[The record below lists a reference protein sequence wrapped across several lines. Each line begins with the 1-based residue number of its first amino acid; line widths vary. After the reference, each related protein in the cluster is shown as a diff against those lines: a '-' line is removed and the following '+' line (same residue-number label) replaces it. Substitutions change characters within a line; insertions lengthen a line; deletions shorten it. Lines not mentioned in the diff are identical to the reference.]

1 MLKRIIPLIIVGVLC
16 VTFTVAPALAL
27 LPVGQTAPDFQLS
40 DLTGNVHT
48 LSDYRGKVVV
58 FDFFEPY
65 CGYCQQDTRDN
76 LIPLY
81 NTYYKDNANVQFFS
95 IETSGASVSEIQSI
109 YLAATG
115 SIPWPI
121 LTNGGNVAS
130 TYGIGVTPTVYV
142 VDPAGKIAVAMPY
155 PIDVATLKST
165 IDELAATKQS
175 TTLTATAST
184 ATPAVNQT
192 FTINGALKAG
202 TTPIAGVTIQLQKNV
217 SGTWTNVA
225 GKTNKTRS
233 DGTYNIITREPTAAT
248 YQYRTTYA
256 GDASYTSAT
265 SNVVN
270 VKVQA
275 GAGEWGTW
283 GSLGGQLTASPAAV
297 SWADGRIDVFGRG
310 SDNALWWR
318 HYDSGTWSA
327 WESLGGQLAATT
339 GPAVSSQAEGQ
350 LDVFAIGSD
359 NAIWTRY
366 YDGSAWSSWES
377 LSGQFT
383 ASPASVS
390 WADGRVD
397 LFGHGSD
404 NALWHRYYD
413 GSAWSSWESLSGQL
427 AATTGAAVSS
437 QAAGQLDVF
446 AVGSDNALWHRS
458 YNSGAWSTWGS
469 LSGQFTASPAA
480 VSWVN
485 GRIDL
490 FGHGSDNALWWRNY
504 SNSAWSSWKSLSG
517 QLASTTGPAVSSQ
530 REGQLDVF
538 VIGSDN
544 ALWHRTYA

>member
-1 MLKRIIPLIIVGVLC
+1 MLRRIVALIIVGVLIF
-16 VTFTVAPALAL
+16 TFAAVPSLAL
-27 LPVGQTAPDFQLS
+27 LQVGQQAPNFQLS
-40 DLTGNVHT
+40 DLSNNVHS
-48 LSDYRGKVVV
+48 LSGYSGKVVV
-58 FDFFEPY
+58 FDFFTPY
-65 CGYCQQDTRDN
+65 CSYCQEDTRTN

-81 NTYYKDNANVQFFS
+81 NSYYKNNTNVQFLS
-95 IETSGASVSEIQSI
+95 IEGSNADVATIQSV
-109 YLAATG
+109 YLQATG
-115 SIPWPI
+115 PI
-121 LTNGGNVAS
+121 LWPVLINGANVFS
-130 TYGIGVTPTVYV
+130 TYDIGVTPTVYV
-142 VDPAGKIAVAMPY
+142 VDPAGKIALAMPY
-155 PIDVATLKST
+155 PIDVVTLKST
-165 IDELAATKQS
+165 IDGLLAK
-175 TTLTATAST
+175 
-184 ATPAVNQT
+184 
-192 FTINGALKAG
+192 G
-202 TTPIAGVTIQLQKNV
+202 
-217 SGTWTNVA
+217 
-225 GKTNKTRS
+225 
-233 DGTYNIITREPTAAT
+233 
-248 YQYRTTYA
+248 
-256 GDASYTSAT
+256 
-265 SNVVN
+265 
-270 VKVQA
+270 
-275 GAGEWGTW
+275 WGTW
-283 GSLGGQLTASPAAV
+283 GSLGGQFTASPASV

-359 NAIWTRY
+359 NAIWT
-366 YDGSAWSSWES
+366 
-377 LSGQFT
+377 
-383 ASPASVS
+383 
-390 WADGRVD
+390 
-397 LFGHGSD
+397 
-404 NALWHRYYD
+404 RYYD

-544 ALWHRTYA
+544 ALWHRSYA